1 MQEPAIVQPAISVNP
16 AAGSHAVADLGRV
29 GKRFTWLTVLGSLA
43 ICSGAGLLSVVLGP
57 DNYWD
62 LRFYHLYVP
71 WAYLHHR
78 YLYDV
83 APAEYQSFFN
93 PMADFLFYGMVSSF
107 LNEMPRTIAFIMG
120 AVHGLNAL
128 LVAAIS
134 CHVLRP
140 RERWTRMVL
149 RTAAVLIGVSGAGFV
164 PLIGTTS
171 NDLINS
177 IFVLGALFGI
187 LRIAASASERPAWRG
202 FAWSGMSAGVGLGL
216 KYTAAVFVPGLAVV
230 ALLAAVR
237 RRTPV
242 GFVVFGACATFSFL
256 ALAGHHLF
264 TLWRDFG
271 NPTFPMLN
279 NIFESPYFLHE
290 SGTQNEFQARN
301 FWQLIAYPFFWVKT
315 NSYVVAE
322 LPLRDWR
329 GAMAYLAI
337 IAALVARVAGSVGK
351 QPRRNATGE
360 TCGFGLV
367 VIFVVISYFAWAWV
381 FGNYR
386 YAVTLE
392 MLTGVIVMGAV
403 IWVVRE
409 RVPRIAGA
417 IVLLMIAAATTV
429 YPDWGRGRYGEFY
442 VDVRVPPLPAHSIVL
457 IATRQPV
464 AFFIPYAEPTARFL
478 GIENDFL
485 DLSQDDLLVS
495 KVRSVMRTAGRPK
508 FIVSVGT
515 FDAGKLNGVLTHFGL
530 ALGPS
535 PCRPIRTNL
544 ENPALSICPTV
555 PQQQKQKQKQADHS
569 LPRHNGHD

>member
-1 MQEPAIVQPAISVNP
+1 MRKTEIVPPPISVSP
-16 AAGSHAVADLGRV
+16 TAGSREAAAFACIAKRSMWSSALGV
-29 GKRFTWLTVLGSLA
+29 LA
-43 ICSGAGLLSVVLGP
+43 ICSGYGLLSVMLGP

-62 LRFYHLYVP
+62 LRFYHLYAP
-71 WAYLHHR
+71 WAYLHDR

-93 PMADFLFYGMVSSF
+93 PMAGFLFYGMVSSI
-107 LNEMPRTIAFIMG
+107 LNEMPRMIAFIMG
-120 AVHGLNAL
+120 AVHGLNAAL
-128 LVAAIS
+128 IVVIA

-140 RERWTRMVL
+140 REQSTRMVL
-149 RTAAVLIGVSGAGFV
+149 RGGAVLIGVSGAGFV

-187 LRIAASASERPAWRG
+187 LRIAAAPSERPVWRI
-202 FAWSGMSAGVGLGL
+202 FAWTGLCAGIGLGL
-216 KYTAAVFVPGLAVV
+216 KYTASVYMPGLVV
-230 ALLAAVR
+230 LALVAAAR

-242 GFVVFGACATFSFL
+242 GFAIFGSCAAVSFL
-256 ALAGHHLF
+256 ALAGNHLF

-279 NIFESPYFLHE
+279 NIFQSPYFELE
-290 SGTQNEFQARN
+290 SGTQNEFQARD
-301 FWQLIAYPFFWVKT
+301 FWQLIAYPFFWIRT
-315 NSYVVAE
+315 NSYIVSE

-337 IAALVARVAGSVGK
+337 IGALATRVTGLIGK
-351 QPRRNATGE
+351 KPRRSAAGE

-386 YAVTLE
+386 YGVTLE

-403 IWVVRE
+403 IWVAHG
-409 RVPRIAGA
+409 RVPRIASA
-417 IVLLMIAAATTV
+417 IVLLAAATATTV
-429 YPDWGRGRYGEFY
+429 YPHWGRGRFGERY
-442 VDVRVPPLPAHSIVL
+442 VDVRVPPLPPHSIVL

-464 AFFIPYAEPTARFL
+464 AFFIPYAEPTAQFL

-485 DLSQDDLLVS
+485 DLSQQNRLVS
-495 KVRSVMRTAGRPK
+495 KVKSVMRTPDRPK
-508 FIVSVGT
+508 FIVSVGA
-515 FDAGKLNGVLTHFGL
+515 FDGDKLDSVLARFDLT
-530 ALGPS
+530 LGPS
-535 PCRPIRTNL
+535 PCQPIYSNL
-544 ENPALSICPTV
+544 ENPALSICPAV
-555 PQQQKQKQKQADHS
+555 PR
-569 LPRHNGHD
+569 LPR